1 VTCDSAFN
9 TQSSV
14 SCYNSGTQGTLR
26 RHNWQLVTAQTH
38 HFNACSHTVMQP
50 PSELYSKSKRAKYFQ
65 WAQERKMTRPYKA
78 RIQNCLWQ
86 VTDMSIKRMQVPRHK
101 AIAYRSPAQ
110 FLGYQVRL
118 AGSLPQCSSALTE
131 VTSDRNLCLHPTC
144 EISLATKSDCSLPI
158 YKSHVKSPWP
168 PSQTVLCLLTSRLCN
183 LLGHQVGLFFAY

>member
-1 VTCDSAFN
+1 
-9 TQSSV
+9 
-14 SCYNSGTQGTLR
+14 
-26 RHNWQLVTAQTH
+26 
-38 HFNACSHTVMQP
+38 
-50 PSELYSKSKRAKYFQ
+50 
-65 WAQERKMTRPYKA
+65 MTRPYKA